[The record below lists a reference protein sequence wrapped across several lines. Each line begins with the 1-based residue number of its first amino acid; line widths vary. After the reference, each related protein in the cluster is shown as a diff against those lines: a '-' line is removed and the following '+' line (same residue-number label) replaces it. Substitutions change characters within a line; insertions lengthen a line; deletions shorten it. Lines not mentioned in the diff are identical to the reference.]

1 MRSDERTVRSTSASG
16 AERRTKSA
24 HTGTAGK
31 HYQYTFEDFCF
42 LVKDGQ
48 KADLIDG
55 VIYMASPDNIDAYRH
70 YRWLGHL
77 MSDYSEE
84 TDQGEIFG
92 SRVAFRLGDLGSP
105 EPDLAFVQKERLHL
119 VRRGFFDG
127 PPDAAFELVS
137 PESIDRDY
145 VLKRSQYEAAGV
157 TEYWII
163 DAMERKVTL
172 LRLAANGKYR
182 EVKPRKGELHSAVLR
197 GFWLRPEWLWQEPL
211 PRKRAVLQQLLDRLE
226 PPAKP

>member
-1 MRSDERTVRSTSASG
+1 MRNAERKTNRPSHLG
-16 AERRTKSA
+16 AERRTKPA
-24 HTGTAGK
+24 HGSIANK
-31 HYQYTFEDFCF
+31 SHSYTFDDFCV
-42 LVKDGQ
+42 LVKDGE

-77 MSDYSEE
+77 MSDFCEE

-92 SRVAFRLGDLGSP
+92 SRVAFRLADLGSP
-105 EPDLAFVQKERLHL
+105 EPDLAFVQKARLHL

-127 PPDAAFELVS
+127 PPDAAFEIVS
-137 PESIDRDY
+137 PESVERDY

-157 TEYWII
+157 AEYWII
-163 DAMERKVTL
+163 DAMERRVTL
-172 LRLAANGKYR
+172 LRLGANGKYR

-211 PRKRAVLQQLLDRLE
+211 PRKRVVLQQLLDRLE
-226 PPAKP
+226 PPAKA